1 MKTKMFQSTLAAAL
15 LLSST
20 LFASSQ
26 VAAGTIDPIED
37 VMTSSFFFS
46 PNHLRGYDGEGRSTF
61 RVSTNNPFG
70 TSGGETIY
78 LSFDPI
84 AFSGFSA
91 GSSAT
96 LTMQSVAGGFG
107 ADAGSSNPF
116 TVSAHAVTADPVSS
130 IFDDTN
136 SGGSMSWLDF
146 YNNEIATSD
155 AVALTTI
162 NSFGPVTF
170 DVSGIVNDWITGAN
184 TFFTIALTGLN
195 DTSGNDFLHGFLNN
209 SETFGSTYLDVNN
222 SVSAIPIP
230 AAIWLFGSALMGFVG
245 VRRRAS

>member
-1 MKTKMFQSTLAAAL
+1 VKTKMFKSTLTAAL

-26 VAAGTIDPIED
+26 VAAATIEPIED

-70 TSGGETIY
+70 TTGAETVY
-78 LSFDPI
+78 LSFDSN

-107 ADAGSSNPF
+107 ADAGAGNPF
-116 TVSAHAVTADPVSS
+116 TVSAHAVTADPISS
-130 IFDDTN
+130 IIDDTN
-136 SGGSMSWLDF
+136 LSGSMSFLDF
-146 YNNEIATSD
+146 YTNEIETAD
-155 AVALTTI
+155 AAAQTTI
-162 NSFGPVTF
+162 
-170 DVSGIVNDWITGAN
+170 D
-184 TFFTIALTGLN
+184 L
-195 DTSGNDFLHGFLNN
+195 
-209 SETFGSTYLDVNN
+209 
-222 SVSAIPIP
+222 
-230 AAIWLFGSALMGFVG
+230 
-245 VRRRAS
+245 